1 MDFCCSMKNMKEQD
15 NKYKWYVLALVVL
28 TNMFT
33 VAIPSM
39 GMAVLSDKI
48 SRDLNLNLVQVG
60 IVWGMGSLLAIATSL
75 LGGAIGD
82 KFGAKRV
89 LVVSVLLAGLLGML
103 RGLAFD
109 FISMTFI
116 VILLGAVIPFITTN
130 GFKAAGLWFPSR
142 QLGLANGL
150 ISMGMALGFLIGA
163 QFSATTFSPLLGGWR
178 NVLLLYGLIG
188 ALFSIPWFF
197 TQTPLE
203 AARSNDSPRL
213 MRKTLRHVVSL
224 KNVWLLG
231 FTLFGVSGAIQGILG
246 YLPLYLRGIGWQP
259 VYADGALSAFHTISM
274 VCVMPIA
281 LWSDRLGSR
290 KGLLLI
296 GSLIVALGSGLLSIA
311 SGGLIWAAVL
321 LSGFVR
327 DAFMAIF
334 MTMVFETE
342 GVDRDCAGTALG
354 FTIAISG
361 MGTVLAP
368 PIGNSLAALWPGAP
382 FAFWSALAVLGMG
395 CLSMVKQAR
404 ALPAAKLAVN
414 I

>member
-1 MDFCCSMKNMKEQD
+1 MKEQN

-39 GMAVLSDKI
+39 GMAVLSDEI

-60 IVWGMGSLLAIATSL
+60 IVWGVGALLGIVTSL

-82 KFGAKRV
+82 KFGEKRV

-103 RGLAFD
+103 RGMAFD
-109 FISMTFI
+109 FISMTVV
-116 VILLGAVIPFITTN
+116 VILLGAIIPFVTTN
-130 GFKAAGLWFPSR
+130 GIKTAGIWFPSH

-163 QFSATTFSPLLGGWR
+163 QFSATTFSSLLGGWR
-178 NVLLLYGLIG
+178 NVFLVYGLIG
-188 ALFSIPWFF
+188 ALFSVPWFF
-197 TQTPLE
+197 TQTSLD
-203 AARSNDSPRL
+203 AARSNGSPRL
-213 MRKTLRHVVSL
+213 MRKTLQHVAGL
-224 KNVWLLG
+224 RNVWLLG

-246 YLPLYLRGIGWQP
+246 YLPLYLRGIGWP
-259 VYADGALSAFHTISM
+259 PSYADGALSAFHTISM
-274 VCVMPIA
+274 ICVMPIA
-281 LWSDRLGSR
+281 LWSDRLGLR

-296 GSLIVALGSGLLSIA
+296 GALIVALGSGLLSIA

-354 FTIAISG
+354 LSMAISG

-368 PIGNSLAALWPGAP
+368 PIGNSLAVLWPSAP
-382 FAFWSALAVLGMG
+382 FAFWSALAIFGVI
-395 CLSMVKQAR
+395 CLSMVKQAQ
-404 ALPAAKLAVN
+404 ALPATELTAA